1 MSDDWLPLQKIV
13 TVLDD
18 KQSVEDLKRYF
29 VNHPKPFTGSQFEA
43 LGGGPIA
50 LHRDVVTAEDL
61 IAVQL
66 LEVRVPPAVALNL
79 LQGDL
84 GQRISDELREIP
96 ISVDLADE
104 GARKYIQN
112 GGPADR
118 AWHRL
123 TAQPG
128 VSKTIAGKVLAR
140 KRPRLIPVYDSVLA
154 CALHGRHGF
163 WLWLHEQLRADNCRL
178 ARRLRNLRVKANVP
192 AHVSDIRIFDVVF
205 WMRHQG
211 EHRRRNCQGLSI
223 NGFED

>member
-1 MSDDWLPLQKIV
+1 MPDGWLPLGDIMA
-13 TVLDD
+13 VLDEECA
-18 KQSVEDLKRYF
+18 VPHLRRYF
-29 VNHPKPFTGSQFEA
+29 ANQPKPFTGSQFEA

-66 LEVRVPPAVALNL
+66 LEVRVPPSVALNL

-104 GARKYIQN
+104 GARKYIQV

-118 AWHRL
+118 AWHLL
-123 TAQPG
+123 TGQPG

-140 KRPRLIPVYDSVLA
+140 KRPRLIPIYDSVLA
-154 CALHGRHGF
+154 CALHGRRGF
-163 WLWLHEQLRADNCRL
+163 WLWLHEPLSVRL
-178 ARRLRNLRVKANVP
+178 
-192 AHVSDIRIFDVVF
+192 I
-205 WMRHQG
+205 
-211 EHRRRNCQGLSI
+211 
-223 NGFED
+223 